1 MTVRVRYAPSPTGLQ
16 HIGGVRT
23 ALFNYLFARAQG
35 GAFVLRIEDT
45 DQERYSEEA
54 LEDIYATFEW
64 LGIAWDEG
72 PDCGGPYGPYFQSQ
86 RLARYHEAVQT
97 LLDAGKAYECFC
109 SAERLAGLRSEGARD
124 GVLGYDRRCRDLTE
138 EQRAA
143 YRAEGV
149 TPVVRLKV
157 PEQGAASFE
166 DVLLGTVKRKYKDL
180 SPDPIILKSDGFPTY
195 HLANVVDDH
204 EMAISHVLR
213 AQEWLSSTPLH
224 ILLYEAFGFE
234 PPRYCHLPFV
244 TGKDGQKLSKR
255 HGATSVVEFR
265 KQGYLPEAL
274 TNYIALLGW
283 SYDDSRE
290 FFALNELERLFSVEK
305 LNKAPAVFDYKKLE
319 WFNGNYIR
327 ECSSERLFELMRPYL
342 ETAGLLPAGNET
354 REAAIVRNAVP
365 LVQERLKLLSEAPEL
380 LKFLLAEITEN
391 YAAEELIPKKMDAA
405 AAKALLNAVRP
416 VVAAMEHYADEQL
429 EAEFRRLAEQHDTK
443 LGNVMMPLRV
453 AITGSRTSPPL
464 IGSLRLLGTERALAR
479 IDAAIAKL

>member
-64 LGIAWDEG
+64 LGIVWDEG
-72 PDCGGPYGPYFQSQ
+72 PDRGGPYGPYFQSQ

-97 LLDAGKAYECFC
+97 LLDTGKAYECFC

-166 DVLLGTVKRKYKDL
+166 DMLLGTVKRKYKDL

-416 VVAAMEHYADEQL
+416 VVAAMEHYDDEQL

>member
-64 LGIAWDEG
+64 LGIVWDEG
-72 PDCGGPYGPYFQSQ
+72 PDRGGPYGPYFQSQ

-166 DVLLGTVKRKYKDL
+166 DMLLGTVKRKYKDL

-342 ETAGLLPAGNET
+342 ETAGLLPAGNEA

-416 VVAAMEHYADEQL
+416 VVAAMEHYDDEQL